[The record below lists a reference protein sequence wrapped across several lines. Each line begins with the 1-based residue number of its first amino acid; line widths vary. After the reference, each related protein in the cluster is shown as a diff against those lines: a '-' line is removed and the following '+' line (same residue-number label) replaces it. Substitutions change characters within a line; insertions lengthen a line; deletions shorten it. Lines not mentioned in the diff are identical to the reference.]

1 MRIGETQLVLLTERL
16 RPTTGAVR
24 AGPVQRGARV
34 IVQS

>member
-24 AGPVQRGARV
+24 AGAVERGTRV
-34 IVQS
+34 VIES